1 MFTAILYETNNC
13 KANEPASVH
22 QAVSRE
28 PAQAQESSLPSFSN
42 LVLYIFFL
50 VFTVLVI

>member
-13 KANEPASVH
+13 KGKD
-22 QAVSRE
+22 
-28 PAQAQESSLPSFSN
+28 PAQSIKLRPGNLHRQESSLPSFSN